1 MLFYSAALPLSR
13 QTLDYTAGII
23 RRHRRLIGS
32 PWRKLNARQQALLV
46 LAYLRKGE
54 TFAELAAGFG
64 ISTATAWRYV
74 TETTALLAARSPK
87 LRQALR
93 AASKAGHAYLVI
105 DGTLIPV
112 DRVAADRP
120 FYSGKHRR
128 HGMNLQVIASPGGE
142 IVWVSGP
149 LPGAVHDLTAARTW
163 GIIAELDASGLVVLA
178 DKGYLG
184 EDGLRTPY
192 RGRNKPASRRTPTGL
207 MPGSAPRVNAPTL
220 SSRPGASYVS
230 SAAAP
235 GAPASWPRPS
245 TPFRPAKSD
254 LGHDLDPGHFGGED
268 GAGSDGS
275 TGGSGRGQPGDPAPS
290 WRPVMPAARRWR
302 RRAGLAGVAGGS

>member
-64 ISTATAWRYV
+64 NSTATAWRYV

-149 LPGAVHDLTAARTW
+149 LPGAVHDLTAARIW

-192 RGRNKPASRRTPTGL
+192 RGRNKPASQKDANRAHARL
-207 MPGSAPRVNAPTL
+207 R
-220 SSRPGASYVS
+220 
-230 SAAAP
+230 AP
-235 GAPASWPRPS
+235 GERANAQLK
-245 TPFRPAKSD
+245 T
-254 LGHDLDPGHFGGED
+254 
-268 GAGSDGS
+268 
-275 TGGSGRGQPGDPAPS
+275 
-290 WRPVMPAARRWR
+290 WRIVRKLRCCPW
-302 RRAGLAGVAGGS
+302 RAGQLAKAIHALQTREVGPGPRS